1 MVADSRRSLR
11 NWPPVSLKM
20 NQLELERLMGRTS
33 RNIDDLMG
41 SAADLARAQG
51 KHAFVT
57 LAEQGV
63 VGAQSD
69 GFAVHVPAY
78 PIRGDIDVVGA
89 GDAVTANLTAAF
101 AAGATLRE
109 ALELAMAAASVVVH
123 KLGTTG
129 TASVAEI
136 RELLFSG

>member
-1 MVADSRRSLR
+1 MKTILQPFQPA
-11 NWPPVSLKM
+11 LK
-20 NQLELERLMGRTS
+20 
-33 RNIDDLMG
+33 NILFSQRQHSIQPMKAILVTALTALL
-41 SAADLARAQG
+41 SAATLPHACAQG
-51 KHAFVT
+51 FT
-57 LAEQGV
+57 SG
-63 VGAQSD
+63 SD
-69 GFAVHVPAY
+69 GSYGPMNITSNTTLQLPPDGIFRCTT
-78 PIRGDIDVVGA
+78 INI
-89 GDAVTANLTAAF
+89 

>member
-1 MVADSRRSLR
+1 M
-11 NWPPVSLKM
+11 
-20 NQLELERLMGRTS
+20 
-33 RNIDDLMG
+33 
-41 SAADLARAQG
+41 
-51 KHAFVT
+51 
-57 LAEQGV
+57 
-63 VGAQSD
+63 GAQSD